1 MLKKKSQNEDKDK
14 VIIIS
19 KKTYFN
25 NEIIK
30 EESLNEE
37 GDDKNNKDKIN
48 EIYEGPDNIY
58 TSDYKSKE
66 KSSGISNNLKQ
77 ESTKESI
84 QNNISTN
91 KIENFENHKN
101 NGNIVIAKNNDNKFI
116 GIKGDERQKKRSNS
130 LINNYEKGRKK
141 QKNKDCIIF

>member
-1 MLKKKSQNEDKDK
+1 M
-14 VIIIS
+14 
-19 KKTYFN
+19 
-25 NEIIK
+25 
-30 EESLNEE
+30 
-37 GDDKNNKDKIN
+37 
-48 EIYEGPDNIY
+48 
-58 TSDYKSKE
+58 
-66 KSSGISNNLKQ
+66 KQ

-130 LINNYEKGRKK
+130 LINNYEKERKK